1 MALAVI
7 PDAQTSIHVRKVHT
21 SYAGLD
27 LAPHLILEY
36 GWRQATSNQ
45 HQPKPTY
52 HRGLRSNRR
61 QAQHCGQVTDAMPG

>member
-7 PDAQTSIHVRKVHT
+7 PDAQTSIHVRKVQT